1 MKATDDNSKPART
14 AHPAPGTS
22 VRVHAA
28 SEDAASLLLARGPD
42 VRHEGVR
49 VIVGFAVLV
58 VVGVAAVNVTLWH
71 NAGKRIEEA
80 AWHRLEAATDARRA
94 EVDHALDVFLRE
106 ARSVA
111 NDPFIVAAVTS
122 VRPGGAAGDRG
133 PLLDELFARAEEF
146 EFRDVAVTDADGVTL
161 ADRESEPA
169 PADRKDAQV
178 AREAVSSR
186 QPVWGGLESGRLVLA
201 VPVATG
207 DAPGRAI
214 VFHADATRS
223 LLPILQDWPGF
234 GSTSGAYLVKAVGND
249 VELLTESAGVHKLP
263 AGARLPMSSREAVA
277 AAMAATHVGSRVEST
292 GGDDGTVW
300 AVTRPLGS
308 TGWGLVGQADRSEMM
323 ASMQSV
329 RELLGLLD
337 LILLGVFLAIVFM
350 WRRSYTDGLAR
361 REVELTEQ
369 HARRVQTILDTAFDA
384 IFTFD
389 RRGQVRS
396 ANRAAAVLVGRPAGD
411 ILDQPIQRILTWG
424 GAGRAT
430 APDSAGPTL
439 KSLSLPETGSVVG
452 GTALLPGGGSIP
464 VEFSLGRSGDGDS
477 LLYTAIV
484 RDVRDRVEA
493 ERRIREFA
501 QGLENSNR
509 RLEEMNAQ
517 LEESSRLKSE
527 FLANTSHELRTPLN
541 GMIGF
546 LQLVLDGMCDS
557 REEELDFLKQ
567 ALQCSRHLLG
577 LINDVLDIAKIEAGK
592 LALDIGRLD
601 LQQLFDEVY
610 TVTHVQAAQKGL
622 RLTFEDQAK
631 GGASAR
637 GDFGKI
643 KQVLINLIG
652 NSLKFTAKGEIR
664 VRARAHPNLGHLV
677 IEVED
682 TGVGIAAE
690 RQKLVFEKFVQGD
703 GSTTRRFGG
712 TGLGLAIS
720 KSLVELM
727 GGIIGIHSEGENRGT
742 RVYFSL
748 PLWRDEQS
756 PASPAQGPA
765 DDRIEGAAGD
775 PLVLVVEDDP
785 VFRRFVTA
793 VLQRGGY
800 RTVEADTA
808 ESAWM
813 LVRRLHPSVVV
824 LDYALSC
831 QDGAALRTGWDL
843 AQRMTSEVETRHIP
857 VVFVT
862 GFDGELKQRLQAT
875 AFARRPEHLVKP
887 VEAGT
892 LIAKIGALTSEVTQ
906 RPVRVLMADDDPTVS
921 AYIRKV
927 LPAQRFLLEVA
938 NNGEECLHILRTQPN
953 AFDVLL
959 LDLMMPE
966 VSGYDV
972 LREMTLAGLYPNL
985 PVMVLT
991 NFPEPRNSEERRL
1004 LEQGLVLDVVAKTAV
1019 HGDPQLLPKVLDWHL
1034 RVARGEAGDDL
1045 DDGETPMRRAA

>member
-1 MKATDDNSKPART
+1 
-14 AHPAPGTS
+14 
-22 VRVHAA
+22 
-28 SEDAASLLLARGPD
+28 
-42 VRHEGVR
+42 
-49 VIVGFAVLV
+49 
-58 VVGVAAVNVTLWH
+58 
-71 NAGKRIEEA
+71 
-80 AWHRLEAATDARRA
+80 
-94 EVDHALDVFLRE
+94 
-106 ARSVA
+106 
-111 NDPFIVAAVTS
+111 
-122 VRPGGAAGDRG
+122 
-133 PLLDELFARAEEF
+133 
-146 EFRDVAVTDADGVTL
+146 
-161 ADRESEPA
+161 
-169 PADRKDAQV
+169 
-178 AREAVSSR
+178 
-186 QPVWGGLESGRLVLA
+186 
-201 VPVATG
+201 
-207 DAPGRAI
+207 
-214 VFHADATRS
+214 
-223 LLPILQDWPGF
+223 
-234 GSTSGAYLVKAVGND
+234 
-249 VELLTESAGVHKLP
+249 
-263 AGARLPMSSREAVA
+263 
-277 AAMAATHVGSRVEST
+277 
-292 GGDDGTVW
+292 
-300 AVTRPLGS
+300 
-308 TGWGLVGQADRSEMM
+308 
-323 ASMQSV
+323 
-329 RELLGLLD
+329 
-337 LILLGVFLAIVFM
+337 
-350 WRRSYTDGLAR
+350 
-361 REVELTEQ
+361 
-369 HARRVQTILDTAFDA
+369 
-384 IFTFD
+384 
-389 RRGQVRS
+389 
-396 ANRAAAVLVGRPAGD
+396 
-411 ILDQPIQRILTWG
+411 
-424 GAGRAT
+424 
-430 APDSAGPTL
+430 
-439 KSLSLPETGSVVG
+439 
-452 GTALLPGGGSIP
+452 
-464 VEFSLGRSGDGDS
+464 
-477 LLYTAIV
+477 
-484 RDVRDRVEA
+484 
-493 ERRIREFA
+493 
-501 QGLENSNR
+501 
-509 RLEEMNAQ
+509 MNAQ

-622 RLTFEDQAK
+622 RLTFEDLSH
-631 GGASAR
+631 GSASAR

-652 NSLKFTAKGEIR
+652 NSLKFTTKGEIR
-664 VRARAHPNLGHLV
+664 VRAKAHADQGHLV

-742 RVYFSL
+742 RVHFSL
-748 PLWRDEQS
+748 PLWRDDQS
-756 PASPAQGPA
+756 PAAPAPA
-765 DDRIEGAAGD
+765 AADVRVEGAVGD
-775 PLVLVVEDDP
+775 PLVLVVEDDT

-800 RTVEADTA
+800 RTVEAETA

-813 LVRRLHPSVVV
+813 LVRRLHPSVVL

-831 QDGAALRTGWDL
+831 HDGAALRTGWDL
-843 AQRMTSEVETRHIP
+843 AQRMASESETRHIP

-862 GFDGELKQRLQAT
+862 GFDGELKQRLQST
-875 AFARRPEHLVKP
+875 AFSRRPEHLVKP
-887 VEAGT
+887 VEART
-892 LIAKIGALTSEVTQ
+892 LIAKIAELTSEVTQ
-906 RPVRVLMADDDPTVS
+906 RPVRVLMADDDPTVT
-921 AYIRKV
+921 AYVRKV
-927 LPAQRFLLEVA
+927 LPAQRFLLEIA

-1019 HGDPQLLPKVLDWHL
+1019 HENPQLLPHVLDWHL
-1034 RVARGEAGDDL
+1034 QVAHGEVSRTN
-1045 DDGETPMRRAA
+1045 DDGETPHRRAA

>member
-1 MKATDDNSKPART
+1 MKNATDEHSKPARAADPKAGT
-14 AHPAPGTS
+14 GGPAHAPTEG
-22 VRVHAA
+22 
-28 SEDAASLLLARGPD
+28 AASLLLARGPD
-42 VRHEGVR
+42 VRREGVR
-49 VIVGFAVLV
+49 VVAGFALLF
-58 VVGVAAVNVTLWH
+58 VVGVAALNVTLWH

-80 AWHRLEAATDARRA
+80 AWRRLEAATDVRRT
-94 EVDHALDVFLRE
+94 EVDHALDVFQRE
-106 ARSVA
+106 ALSVA
-111 NDPFIVAAVTS
+111 HDPFIVAAVTA
-122 VRPGGAAGDRG
+122 VRPDAPAAARG
-133 PLLDELFARAEEF
+133 PLLDELFRRAAEF
-146 EFRDVAVTDADGVTL
+146 EFGDVAVTDADGVTI
-161 ADRESEPA
+161 ADRESEPR
-169 PADRKDAQV
+169 PEDRAD
-178 AREAVSSR
+178 ARAAKAAVSSR
-186 QPVWGGLESGRLVLA
+186 RPVWGGLESGRLVLA
-201 VPVATG
+201 VPVANA
-207 DAPGRAI
+207 DLPVRAL

-223 LLPILQDWPGF
+223 LMPMLQDWPGF
-234 GSTSGAYLVKAVGND
+234 GTTGGAYLVRPLGTD
-249 VELLTESAGVHKLP
+249 VELLTRSPSAHGLA
-263 AGARLPMSSREAVA
+263 AGTRLPMNRREVVA
-277 AAMAATHVGSRVEST
+277 AAMAATHVSSRVESSS
-292 GGDDGTVW
+292 GNGQPVW
-300 AVTRPLGS
+300 AVSRPLES
-308 TGWGLVGQADRSEMM
+308 AGWGLVGQADRSELM
-323 ASMQSV
+323 ASMTSV
-329 RELLGLLD
+329 RQLLLLLD
-337 LILLGVFLAIVFM
+337 FILFGVFLALVLV
-350 WRRSYTDGLAR
+350 WRRSYTEGLAR
-361 REVELTEQ
+361 REVELTER

-384 IFTFD
+384 VFTFD
-389 RRGQVRS
+389 RLGRVHS
-396 ANRAAAVLVGRPAGD
+396 ANRAAEALVGRPAGD
-411 ILDQPIQRILTWG
+411 ILDQPIQRILTWT
-424 GAGRAT
+424 GAGRAGV
-430 APDSAGPTL
+430 PDPPGVSPRP
-439 KSLSLPETGSVVG
+439 LSLPQTGSVAA
-452 GTALLPGGGSIP
+452 GTALLPGGAIP
-464 VEFSLGRSGDGDS
+464 VEFSLGRSGEGEA

-484 RDVRDRVEA
+484 RDVRERVEA

-501 QGLENSNR
+501 EGLENSNR
-509 RLEEMNAQ
+509 RLEEMNVQ
-517 LEESSRLKSE
+517 LEQSSRLKSE

-622 RLTFEDQAK
+622 RLTFEDQSE
-631 GGASAR
+631 GSVSAR

-652 NSLKFTAKGEIR
+652 NSLKFTTKGEIR
-664 VRARAHPNLGHLV
+664 VRAKAHTDQGHLV

-682 TGVGIAAE
+682 TGVGIAVE

-748 PLWRDEQS
+748 PLWRDDGS
-756 PASPAQGPA
+756 PAAPTTAAA
-765 DDRIEGAAGD
+765 DVRVEGATGD

-793 VLQRGGY
+793 VLQHGGY

-813 LVRRLHPSVVV
+813 LVRRLHPSVVM

-831 QDGAALRTGWDL
+831 HDGASLRTGWDL
-843 AQRMTSEVETRHIP
+843 AQRMASESETRHIP

-887 VEAGT
+887 VDART
-892 LIAKIGALTSEVTQ
+892 LIAKIAELTSEITQ
-906 RPVRVLMADDDPTVS
+906 RPVRVLMADDDPTVT
-921 AYIRKV
+921 AYVRKV

-1019 HGDPQLLPKVLDWHL
+1019 HENPQMLPHVLDWHL
-1034 RVARGEAGDDL
+1034 QVARGEAGDADE
-1045 DDGETPMRRAA
+1045 DGGTPERRAA